1 MVDRWNYPAKDAVQ
15 FEGAWEAYVRD
26 FDPTLNQSFMVCND
40 APKFDVLSELTAKG
54 KEENKIVDIST
65 EDAQKAWLETK
76 GIFFDEL

>member
-1 MVDRWNYPAKDAVQ
+1 
-15 FEGAWEAYVRD
+15 
-26 FDPTLNQSFMVCND
+26 MVCND

-65 EDAQKAWLETK
+65 EDAQKTWLETK